1 MNDIGV
7 RMAEAQSRAV
17 RAYQL
22 ALAWTDKSMDRTQIL
37 RYLQEY
43 ARIMRGA

>member
-1 MNDIGV
+1 MNDIEV
-7 RMAEAQSRAV
+7 RIAEAQSRAV

-22 ALAWTDKSMDRTQIL
+22 ALAWTGKDMNRIQIL

>member
-1 MNDIGV
+1 MNIEA
-7 RMAEAQSRAV
+7 RMEAAQSRAV

-22 ALAWTDKSMDRTQIL
+22 ALAWTGKDMNRIQIL